1 MVAIIECDTIGEV
14 WQEAFD
20 FIIQNGKNIKD
31 DNEELIEFLH
41 LFLIVNSPEKE
52 DPIVQKQDESMKKWM
67 RENFTQIMRVP
78 ELNNSWSY
86 GWRLY
91 NFQGKDQIDWVIEK
105 LKKKPESK
113 SATISMLQR
122 AGEEPYIP
130 CVSLLDFKI
139 RNMQL
144 WLTATCRS
152 LDFGQKAIHNITNLA
167 SVSKKVANE
176 LGISQNRLFIHVN
189 SAHIYKKDLK

>member
-67 RENFTQIMRVP
+67 RENFTQIMRV
-78 ELNNSWSY
+78 
-86 GWRLY
+86 
-91 NFQGKDQIDWVIEK
+91 
-105 LKKKPESK
+105 
-113 SATISMLQR
+113 T
-122 AGEEPYIP
+122 
-130 CVSLLDFKI
+130 
-139 RNMQL
+139 
-144 WLTATCRS
+144 
-152 LDFGQKAIHNITNLA
+152 
-167 SVSKKVANE
+167 
-176 LGISQNRLFIHVN
+176 
-189 SAHIYKKDLK
+189 